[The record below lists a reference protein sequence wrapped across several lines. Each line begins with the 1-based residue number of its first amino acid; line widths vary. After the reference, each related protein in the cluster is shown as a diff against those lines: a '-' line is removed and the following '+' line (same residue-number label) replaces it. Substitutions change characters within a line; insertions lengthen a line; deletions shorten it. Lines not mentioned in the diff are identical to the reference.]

1 MYAKDKRNKNR
12 RKGKEQKNRMGILGK
27 LFLAFAK
34 IGVLTFGGGLTMLP
48 MLKHELVEQKRWV
61 TEDEIL
67 DYYAVGQCTPG
78 IIAVNVSTF
87 IGYKKAGIIGGV
99 IATLG
104 MISPSIVIIT
114 IIAGI
119 LTTFMNNVWVASA
132 LMGIRGVVC
141 ALLVQTV
148 ITLAKKSIEDYF
160 CAFIFIGV
168 FVASF
173 LFSLPSVL
181 AVVITG
187 ILGIMMYQVKER
199 KGKEKKAEDKK
210 GK

>member
-1 MYAKDKRNKNR
+1 
-12 RKGKEQKNRMGILGK
+12 MGILGE
-27 LFLAFAK
+27 LFFAFAK

-48 MLKHELVEQKRWV
+48 MLKHELVEQKKWV

-87 IGYKKAGIIGGV
+87 IGYKKAGIIGAV
-99 IATLG
+99 ISTLG
-104 MISPSIVIIT
+104 MITPSVVIIT
-114 IIAGI
+114 VIAGI

-173 LFSLPSVL
+173 LFSLPSVV
-181 AVVITG
+181 AVIITG
-187 ILGIMMYQVKER
+187 LLGIFMYKI
-199 KGKEKKAEDKK
+199 KEKKRK
-210 GK
+210 GREK